1 MAKNRNTNST
11 QDISFKERLSALK
24 IYLISLSWCGEVA
37 QVKHSLVFI
46 KNFALGNAS
55 RAAVCW

>member
-11 QDISFKERLSALK
+11 QDISLKNASALK
-24 IYLISLSWCGEVA
+24 KKPISLSWCGEVA
-37 QVKHSLVFI
+37 QVKHSSVFI

>member
-24 IYLISLSWCGEVA
+24 IYLISLSCGEVA
-37 QVKHSLVFI
+37 QVKHSSVFI
-46 KNFALGNAS
+46 KNFARQAS
-55 RAAVCW
+55 AAVCW